1 MKINKG
7 LGYLAVAAMTI
18 ATLYFLRDGITALAM
33 AGIGLWAIDES
44 SD

>member
-7 LGYLAVAAMTI
+7 LGYLAVAVMTI

-33 AGIGLWAIDES
+33 AGIGFFAINEYND
-44 SD
+44 